1 MEQDYSGQQ
10 FFLDIN
16 TRIRDLE
23 ERQKIIQDRT
33 LLIGKSLIEEIEKSF
48 LEIQNMKKTL
58 FQVKEDVLRSKEI
71 IQRMAEQLS
80 DTAKREELMI
90 LQRQFDLFREE

>member
-33 LLIGKSLIEEIEKSF
+33 LLIGKSLIEEREKSF